1 MKAFKVIGILLLL
14 IVGLLAAG
22 GYYLYSNLNSL
33 VKEGVETVGPQ
44 VTGTNV
50 KLNSVDIALKD
61 ARAQFK
67 GFSVANPAGF
77 TTDNAFSFEDIVF
90 DIDPS
95 SLQTDVIVIDEMR
108 ISGVSIT
115 AEQKGLDPNL
125 QALLRQINENVGG
138 GSTQQEQAAEESA
151 GKEIKLAIKKLVFS
165 DNKVNLVTEK
175 YGDYVLEM
183 PIIESVNLGSA
194 SNGLTPAQMG
204 KAIVDP
210 LIKQAKKTAEK
221 RLKKLAE
228 ENIKDKAEAKMQE
241 KLDSA
246 LDDDAKEK
254 LDKVKGLFGK

>member
-1 MKAFKVIGILLLL
+1 M
-14 IVGLLAAG
+14 
-22 GYYLYSNLNSL
+22 
-33 VKEGVETVGPQ
+33 
-44 VTGTNV
+44 
-50 KLNSVDIALKD
+50 
-61 ARAQFK
+61 
-67 GFSVANPAGF
+67 
-77 TTDNAFSFEDIVF
+77 
-90 DIDPS
+90 
-95 SLQTDVIVIDEMR
+95 QTDVIVIDEMR

-115 AEQKGLDPNL
+115 AEQKGLDSNL